1 MSKYTTEVRFICEEK
16 SGLSESKGESSIDE
30 IINGSY
36 DKIFD
41 NDIPIFDE
49 AYRLPLEKKILKHY
63 YTREIG
69 YETFGLW
76 KLHLNNKMREI
87 MPYYN
92 QLYKSELLEF
102 DPMQDTDYY
111 TNHSGRFD
119 GQTNDDGSSTS
130 NTNTTSTGS
139 ATDDQTNKITSRYSE
154 TPQGAISDLENN
166 TYLTNATINNETRDD
181 DSTYEN
187 SSTNANR
194 STAVNE
200 RTIANTDS
208 YLDHIFGKRGT
219 GTYSEY
225 LQKYRDTFLNIDMMV
240 INELKDL
247 FLNLW

>member
-1 MSKYTTEVRFICEEK
+1 MSKYTTEVRYICEER
-16 SGLSESKGESSIDE
+16 SGLEESVGESSVDE
-30 IINGSY
+30 VINGSY

-41 NDIPIFDE
+41 SDIPFFDND
-49 AYRLPLEKKILKHY
+49 YRLPLEKKILKHY

-76 KLHLNNKMREI
+76 KFHLNNKMKEI

-92 QLYKSELLEF
+92 KLYASELIEF

-111 TNHSGRFD
+111 TNHSGTFN
-119 GQTNDDGSSTS
+119 GTTNDDGSSTS
-130 NTNTTSTGS
+130 NTTTSESGS
-139 ATDDQTNKITSRYSE
+139 ATDDQTNKVTSRYSD

-166 TYLTNATINNETRDD
+166 TYLTNATINDETRDD
-181 DSTYEN
+181 DSTYQ
-187 SSTNANR
+187 SSGTNNNR

-200 RTIANTDS
+200 RTIDNTDT
-208 YLDHIFGKRGT
+208 YLDHIFGKRGN

-240 INELKDL
+240 INELADL
-247 FLNLW
+247 FMNLW